1 MGEISDGFLDR
12 MFDASH
18 VRVRAPRKNK
28 NHRYSCACGHK
39 TTKRQL
45 KLREG
50 RCHQCGVVLPQF
62 KTGCT

>member
-1 MGEISDGFLDR
+1 MSELSDEFLDH
-12 MFDASH
+12 MLGGGQ
-18 VRVRAPRKNK
+18 VRVKSVRKNK